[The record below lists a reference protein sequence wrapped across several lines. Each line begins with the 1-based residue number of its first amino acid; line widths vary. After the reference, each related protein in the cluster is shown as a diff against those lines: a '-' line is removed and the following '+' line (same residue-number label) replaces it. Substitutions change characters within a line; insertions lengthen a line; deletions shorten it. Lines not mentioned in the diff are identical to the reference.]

1 MAGIF
6 FLCYFFFIKKYLL
19 VGTSDMLWTGG
30 SGDHG
35 SVDQREM
42 YVCHTNQIGSTIK
55 QQSNF
60 LLLPIKLNSLAYGW
74 VFAINT
80 CHT

>member
-1 MAGIF
+1 MVGIF
-6 FLCYFFFIKKYLL
+6 FLCYFFLLKKYLL

-60 LLLPIKLNSLAYGW
+60 LLLPIKLSSLAYGG

>member
-1 MAGIF
+1 M
-6 FLCYFFFIKKYLL
+6 
-19 VGTSDMLWTGG
+19 
-30 SGDHG
+30 DHG

-42 YVCHTNQIGSTIK
+42 YLCHTNQIGSTIK

-60 LLLPIKLNSLAYGW
+60 LLLPIKLTSLAYVG

-80 CHT
+80 CHTRLNARSFTLSRF

>member
-1 MAGIF
+1 MLF
-6 FLCYFFFIKKYLL
+6 FLLKKYLL

-60 LLLPIKLNSLAYGW
+60 LLLPIKLSSLAYGG